1 MGGNSSLDT
10 DEIAKIRQEFDA
22 AKQSFLKI
30 PEALKGMPKMNPQGS
45 IISELRK
52 FVCFYVFILKSM
64 CSLSVCDS
72 LGIYVNKNLNLDNI
86 QVYGFDYDY
95 TLAHYSS
102 NLQSLIYDLAKE
114 YMVNEVSLCIHPL
127 HLVAA
132 IIVKCC

>member
-1 MGGNSSLDT
+1 MGGRTSL
-10 DEIAKIRQEFDA
+10 Q
-22 AKQSFLKI
+22 KQAFEGK
-30 PEALKGMPKMNPQGS
+30 PCGTM
-45 IISELRK
+45 R
-52 FVCFYVFILKSM
+52 
-64 CSLSVCDS
+64 LSTRF
-72 LGIYVNKNLNLDNI
+72 YVNKNLNLDNI